1 MKKKKIFYVVLLSL
15 AGTILLAGAIL
26 GFVNPHL
33 LKRILDYAKELLN
46 QPLPIIG
53 ITVGTLLIFLWRVFV
68 STNYGKKKIAE
79 FKQELANI
87 KREHEQYKI
96 DSEKDKQALKQE
108 NQVLREQLANVCE
121 LSTNKK
127 IKDYGKGLLEYGK
140 ETKDLDT
147 EKE

>member
-1 MKKKKIFYVVLLSL
+1 MKKNKVINIVLFSL
-15 AGTILLAGAIL
+15 AATILLAGAIL

-46 QPLPIIG
+46 QPLPVVG
-53 ITVGTLLIFLWRVFV
+53 ITVGTLLIFIWRLVI
-68 STNYGKKKIAE
+68 STNYGKKVINE
-79 FKQELANI
+79 LRQELANI
-87 KREHEQYKI
+87 KQEHEQYKL
-96 DSEKDKQALKQE
+96 DAEKEKQALKQE
-108 NQVLREQLANVCE
+108 NQVLREQVANVCE

-140 ETKDLDT
+140 ETINLDT